1 MYKQILLFLIG
12 IFLYSL
18 SFSQERIE
26 RIEPPFWWKDMAEP
40 QLQLLVY
47 GNELSELNV
56 LINNPLVKLNNVHA
70 IDNPNYLFIDLEIV
84 TDGLS
89 DKQRSHYFDI
99 TFEYQREVVQTIR
112 YELKPRKE
120 GSAEREGFDNS
131 DVIYLLMPDRFAN
144 GDPSNDNHPEML
156 EKVSRSNPN
165 GRHGGDIA
173 GIRERLDYLKD
184 LGVSALWIN
193 PLLENNMEAYSYH
206 GYAITDFYR
215 IDPRF
220 GSNEDYVELV
230 EECHDRGIKVIMDQV
245 FNHCGSNHWWIKDLP
260 AEDWIHQFPEYTPSN
275 YRGETIMDPYASE
288 ADKKRMLRGWF
299 DRTMPDMNQNN
310 LFLANYLIQNSIW
323 WVEYAGLGGIR
334 MDTYPYSYA
343 DFMKR
348 WVKRMDAEYSKFRI
362 LGEAWLQKEAHTAY
376 FLRDTMERFG
386 YNTHLNTVTD
396 FPMHYAL
403 VEAFNEKDS
412 WTEGL
417 ARLYYTLTQDY
428 LYSDAMNTVVFAD
441 NHDLS
446 RYFTLMHEDLDKWKM
461 GMAFLYTTR
470 GIPMVYYGTEIL
482 MTGEESE
489 GHGYIREDFPGGWPG
504 DTLNAFV
511 SEGRTPDQ
519 EEAFQ
524 YLKMLINW
532 RKAKEVIHSGGLMH
546 FIPDDG
552 LYVYFRYDDEDA
564 VMVVMNNNETGPKE
578 AELSDYDEIT
588 GQYSVMKDIMTG
600 EEKPLEG
607 VLTIGA
613 KSVLIFDLE

>member
-1 MYKQILLFLIG
+1 
-12 IFLYSL
+12 
-18 SFSQERIE
+18 
-26 RIEPPFWWKDMAEP
+26 MAEP

-47 GNELSELNV
+47 GDELSELNV
-56 LINNPLVKLNNVHA
+56 LINNPLVKLKEVHTVE
-70 IDNPNYLFIDLEIV
+70 NPNYLFIDLEI
-84 TDGLS
+84 TTEGLS
-89 DKQRSHYFDI
+89 AKQQSHYFDI
-99 TFEYQREVVQTIR
+99 IFEYQREVVATHR

-144 GDPSNDNHPEML
+144 GDPSNDNHPQML
-156 EKVSRSNPN
+156 EKVERSNPN

-173 GIRERLDYLKD
+173 GILERLDYLEES
-184 LGVSALWIN
+184 GVSALWIN

-215 IDPRF
+215 VDPRF
-220 GSNEDYVELV
+220 GTNEDYLELV
-230 EECHDRGIKVIMDQV
+230 EKCHDRGIKVIMDQV
-245 FNHCGSNHWWIKDLP
+245 FNHCGSNHWWIKDIP
-260 AEDWIHQFPEYTPSN
+260 SEDWVHQFPEYTPSN

-288 ADKKRMLRGWF
+288 KDKKRMLRGWF

-310 LFLANYLIQNSIW
+310 PFLANYLIQNSIW
-323 WVEYAGLGGIR
+323 WVEHAGLNGIR

-348 WVKRMDAEYSKFRI
+348 WVKRMDAEYPNFRI

-376 FLRDTMERFG
+376 FLRDTLQRFG

-403 VEAFNEKDS
+403 AEAFNEEDS

-446 RYFTLMHEDLDKWKM
+446 RYFTLVHEDLDKWKM

-470 GIPMVYYGTEIL
+470 GIPMIYYGTEIL

-504 DTLNAFV
+504 DTVDAFTAG
-511 SEGRTPDQ
+511 GRTDLQ
-519 EEAFQ
+519 NEAFN
-524 YLKMLINW
+524 YLRALINW
-532 RKAKEVIHSGGLMH
+532 RKTKEVIHSGSLMH

-552 LYVYFRYDDEDA
+552 LYVYFRYNDDDA
-564 VMVVMNNNETGPKE
+564 VMVVMNNNESDPRT
-578 AELSDYDEIT
+578 AELSDFDEIT

-600 EEKPLEG
+600 KEKPLEG
-607 VLTIGA
+607 ILTVEA